1 MMRATNTD
9 ARLRSRI
16 RAGEA
21 VRLAAGGLAARRTR
35 SILSALG
42 IAVAVAALVA
52 VLGLSDSSQ
61 ARLLAQLG
69 REGNLLTV
77 ATGQTFSGNITPL
90 PTTAQA
96 MIGAI
101 PPVEHVTAVATL
113 AGATVRRSAAVRP
126 IDTSGITVV
135 AAQGSLLS
143 ALDGRILHGQYLGRP
158 ADAYPE
164 IVLGFSAAQNL
175 GIDRLGPQTQVFID
189 GRYFAVIGILAP
201 ITVAPELDDAAL
213 ISYPLATAEFAF
225 DGTPTRIYVR
235 TDPDRTAAVAA
246 VLPFTASPAAPDQVE
261 VRRPSDVLA
270 ARLEARNA
278 FVDLFVALAG
288 VALLV
293 GGVGIANIMVIAVF
307 ERRTEIG
314 LRRALG
320 ARSRHVATQFFLESI
335 LLSAVGGAVGVAI
348 GAAVTWAVASAQGN
362 PPVVS
367 GQVAGLALV
376 ATIVVGAIAGIY
388 PAVRAARLA
397 PADALRSA

>member
-1 MMRATNTD
+1 MMRATTGD
-9 ARLRSRI
+9 DSLRSRM

-21 VRLAAGGLAARRTR
+21 IRLALAGLAARRTR

-69 REGNLLTV
+69 AEGNLLTV

-90 PTTAQA
+90 PTTAET
-96 MIGAI
+96 MIGAV
-101 PPVEHVTAVATL
+101 PPVEHVTAVGTVP
-113 AGATVRRSAAVRP
+113 GATVRRSAAVPP

-135 AAQGSLLS
+135 AAQASLMS
-143 ALDGRILHGQYLGRP
+143 ALDGRILAGRYLGRA

-164 IVLGFSAAQNL
+164 VVLGFSAAQNL
-175 GIDRLGPQTQVFID
+175 GIDTLGPQTQVFIA
-189 GRYFAVIGILAP
+189 GQYFAVVGILGP
-201 ITVAPELDDAAL
+201 IAVAPELDDAAL
-213 ISYPLATAEFAF
+213 VSFPLATAAFGF

-235 TDPDRTAAVAA
+235 TDPDRTEAVAA
-246 VLPFTASPAAPDQVE
+246 VLPFTASPDAPDQVE
-261 VRRPSDVLA
+261 VRRPSDVLS

-278 FVDLFVALAG
+278 FVDLFVAIAG
-288 VALLV
+288 VGLLV

-320 ARSRHVATQFFLESI
+320 ARSRHVAVQFLLESI
-335 LLSAVGGAVGVAI
+335 LLSMCGGVGGVAI
-348 GAAVTWAVASAQGN
+348 GAAFTWIVASAQGS

-367 GQVAGLALV
+367 LQVAGLAVL
-376 ATIVVGAIAGIY
+376 ATVVVGAIAGIY
-388 PAVRAARLA
+388 PAARAARLS
-397 PADALRSA
+397 PADALRAV

>member
-1 MMRATNTD
+1 MMRAKTGTE
-9 ARLRSRI
+9 RLRSRI

-21 VRLAAGGLAARRTR
+21 IRLAAAGLAARRTR

-69 REGNLLTV
+69 AEGNLLTV
-77 ATGQTFSGNITPL
+77 ATGQTFSGNVTPL
-90 PTTAQA
+90 EPTAET
-96 MIGAI
+96 MIAAI
-101 PPVEHVTAVATL
+101 PPVQHVTAVGTVP
-113 AGATVRRSAAVRP
+113 GATVRRSAAVAA
-126 IDTSGITVV
+126 IDTSGISVV
-135 AAQGSLLS
+135 AAQDSLLT
-143 ALDGRILHGQYLGRP
+143 ALDGHLIRGQYLGRM
-158 ADAYPE
+158 ASEYPE
-164 IVLGFSAAQNL
+164 VVLGFSAAQNL
-175 GIDRLGPQTQVFID
+175 GIDVLGPQTQVFIN
-189 GRYFAVIGILAP
+189 GRYFAVVGILGP
-201 ITVAPELDDAAL
+201 IAVAPELDDAAL
-213 ISYPLATAEFAF
+213 VSFPRATAEFGF
-225 DGTPTRIYVR
+225 DGAPTRIYVR
-235 TDPDRTAAVAA
+235 TDPDRTEAVAA
-246 VLPFTASPAAPDQVE
+246 VLPFTAAPDGPDQVE

-278 FVDLFVALAG
+278 FVDLFIALAG

-320 ARSRHVATQFFLESI
+320 ARSRHVAVQFFLESI
-335 LLSAVGGAVGVAI
+335 LLSACGGVAGVAI
-348 GAAVTWAVASAQGN
+348 GAAVIWIVATAQGS

-367 GQVAGLALV
+367 VQVAGLAVL
-376 ATIVVGAIAGIY
+376 ATIAVGAIAGIY
-388 PAVRAARLA
+388 PAARAARLA

>member
-1 MMRATNTD
+1 MMRTTTADD
-9 ARLRSRI
+9 ALRSRM

-21 VRLAAGGLAARRTR
+21 IRLALAGLAARRTR

-61 ARLLAQLG
+61 AGLLAQLG
-69 REGNLLTV
+69 AEGNLLTV

-90 PTTAQA
+90 PTTAEA

-101 PPVEHVTAVATL
+101 PPVEHVTAVGTL
-113 AGATVRRSAAVRP
+113 PAATVRRSAAVP
-126 IDTSGITVV
+126 AINTSGISVV
-135 AAQGSLLS
+135 AAQASLMS
-143 ALDGRILHGQYLGRP
+143 ALDGRILAGQYLGRA
-158 ADAYPE
+158 ADSYPE
-164 IVLGFSAAQNL
+164 AVLGFSAAQNL
-175 GIDRLGPQTQVFID
+175 GIDTLGPQTQVFIA
-189 GRYFAVIGILAP
+189 GRYFAVVGILGP
-201 ITVAPELDDAAL
+201 IAVAPELDDAAL
-213 ISYPLATAEFAF
+213 VSFPLATAAFGF

-235 TDPDRTAAVAA
+235 TDPDRTEAVAA
-246 VLPFTASPAAPDQVE
+246 VLPFTASPDAPDQVE

-270 ARLEARNA
+270 ARLEARNT

-320 ARSRHVATQFFLESI
+320 ARSRHVAVQFLLESI
-335 LLSAVGGAVGVAI
+335 LLSMCGGVAGVAI
-348 GAAVTWAVASAQGN
+348 GAAITWIVASAQAT

-367 GQVAGLALV
+367 LQVAGLAVL
-376 ATIVVGAIAGIY
+376 ATVVVGAIAGIY
-388 PAVRAARLA
+388 PAARAARLS
-397 PADALRSA
+397 PADALRSV